1 MAFKSVDEFF
11 STFSEVFEAFDRQD
25 LLNKFKNDITKSEEN
40 INDNINIYI
49 DDDEDMIIEIPAIG
63 FEEEDVSVELQDNIL
78 IITAELDVENL
89 IEVPDEKKLRTSFE
103 YKNITKKV
111 KLSDKYANG
120 EFDVNIVRG
129 LIFIIITPKEE
140 KLKSRKIF

>member
-1 MAFKSVDEFF
+1 MAFKSIDEFF

-25 LLNKFKNDITKSEEN
+25 LLQKIKENIKESEEN
-40 INDNINIYI
+40 INDNINIYK
-49 DDDEDMIIEIPAIG
+49 DDNDEMIIEIPAVG

-89 IEVPDEKKLRTSFE
+89 IEVPDEKKLKTSFE

-120 EFDVNIVRG
+120 LFNVDVSRG
-129 LIFIIITPKEE
+129 LILVSITPKEE
-140 KLKSRKIF
+140 KSKTIKIF

>member
-1 MAFKSVDEFF
+1 MAFKSMDEFF

-25 LLNKFKNDITKSEEN
+25 FLQKIKENIKESEEN

-49 DDDEDMIIEIPAIG
+49 DNDDDMIIEIPAVG
-63 FEEEDVSVELQDNIL
+63 FEKEDVSVELQDNIL

-89 IEVPDEKKLRTSFE
+89 KEVPDEKKLKTSFE
-103 YKNITKKV
+103 YKNIIKKV
-111 KLSDKYANG
+111 KLSEKYVNG
-120 EFDVNIVRG
+120 EFEVNVNKG